1 MGIADGCHAQNRDA
15 DGSDDEADHCRDRI
29 APGKLAE
36 MHREDQVSRAKEHPE
51 QRSCHQDP
59 LLHVEPFLHGTSLLL
74 MTLILPLYLKSEKRL
89 FIISI

>member
-15 DGSDDEADHCRDRI
+15 HGSDDETDHGGNRI
-29 APGKLAE
+29 TSGKLTQ
-36 MHREDQVSRAKEHPE
+36 MHREDQVACAEEHSE
-51 QRSCHQDP
+51 QRSGHQNP
-59 LLHVEPFLHGTSLLL
+59 LPHVEPFLHDTSLLL